1 VKGIELT
8 VLFILVEYGL
18 SQKVLKSLLM
28 DGKRRNCMK
37 SHLPKQNTLAI
48 QDNGISILIAE
59 DELDIRNLIKLT
71 LTKAGYTV
79 FATNDGLEALAVFN
93 KQPINLA
100 ILDVMMPKL
109 DGFNL
114 LRKIRETSNIPV
126 MFLTARG
133 EEIDKVM
140 GLGVGADDYMV
151 KPFGTSEL
159 IARVS
164 AQLRRHNEY
173 SAKNH
178 DNTKIEIGNLVLDND
193 SCVLYKDGYVIE
205 LNAKE
210 YKLLH
215 HFMSA
220 PEKVFTKKQLYRA
233 VWDDEFYYD
242 DNTIMVHI
250 SHLRNKIEMDSK
262 NPKYIKTIRGIGYK
276 FSKSGE
282 PNEK

>member
-1 VKGIELT
+1 
-8 VLFILVEYGL
+8 
-18 SQKVLKSLLM
+18 
-28 DGKRRNCMK
+28 MK
-37 SHLPKQNTLAI
+37 NHLPKQNTLDI
-48 QDNGISILIAE
+48 ENKGINILIAE
-59 DELDIRNLIKLT
+59 DELDIQNLIKLT
-71 LTKAGYTV
+71 LTEAGYTV
-79 FATNDGLEALAVFN
+79 FAANDGLEALSFFN
-93 KQPINLA
+93 KQPIDLA

-114 LRKIRETSNIPV
+114 LRKIRETSNIPII
-126 MFLTARG
+126 FLTARG
-133 EEIDKVM
+133 EEMDKVM

-151 KPFGTSEL
+151 KPFGASEL
-159 IARVS
+159 IARVA

-173 SAKNH
+173 SIKIQ
-178 DNTKIEIGNLVLDND
+178 DNTKIEIGNLTLDND
-193 SCVLYKDGYVIE
+193 SCVLYKNGCAIE

-215 HFMSA
+215 HFMTS

-262 NPKYIKTIRGIGYK
+262 NPQFIKTIRGIGYK
-276 FSKSGE
+276 FSKSGA
-282 PNEK
+282 PSEK

>member
-1 VKGIELT
+1 
-8 VLFILVEYGL
+8 
-18 SQKVLKSLLM
+18 
-28 DGKRRNCMK
+28 MK
-37 SHLPKQNTLAI
+37 SHLPKQNTLDI
-48 QDNGISILIAE
+48 QNNGKNILVAE
-59 DELDIRNLIKLT
+59 DELDIQNLIKLT
-71 LTKAGYTV
+71 LADAGYTV
-79 FATNDGLEALAVFN
+79 FAANDGLEALVFLN

-126 MFLTARG
+126 IFLTARG

-173 SAKNH
+173 SSEIR
-178 DNTKIEIGNLVLDND
+178 DNAKIEIGRLTLDNN
-193 SCVLYKDGYVIE
+193 SCMLYKAGCAIE

-210 YKLLH
+210 YKLLY

-242 DNTIMVHI
+242 GNTIMVHI
-250 SHLRNKIEMDSK
+250 SHLRNKIETDSK

-282 PNEK
+282 SNET